1 MHCSQDNVIFLK
13 HSTAG
18 PGTRRHAISVS
29 YRPLFR
35 IAAACVH
42 HSNASSSSIAERA
55 VDQPFQSMQHD
66 RSITLSRV
74 LHKSSAISVSSRPG
88 SSSVARLL
96 TVAYYLV
103 LSGFKHSVSLVNS
116 IKKCS
121 ATIIAS
127 PSRVYSVIITRIVS
141 MIKQCSA
148 TIIIASSLLF
158 GFCNTVP
165 VRFLPFWGSRNTA
178 QI

>member
-1 MHCSQDNVIFLK
+1 MHCSQDNLIFLK
-13 HSTAG
+13 HCTAG

-88 SSSVARLL
+88 ASSVARLL

-127 PSRVYSVIITRIVS
+127 VLP
-141 MIKQCSA
+141 
-148 TIIIASSLLF
+148 
-158 GFCNTVP
+158 GFCITEPLQCHRNSNRLDGQAVQ
-165 VRFLPFWGSRNTA
+165 RYYYNSISPFRVL
-178 QI
+178 